1 MIFFFFYPLESTAN
15 IQIHF
20 GIRSIESGGKDL
32 FKTNKAV
39 VLYQRHCQMTKPSQ
53 DPFPNHL
60 LNKPEATIKEQA
72 PLLPSLEASEP

>member
-1 MIFFFFYPLESTAN
+1 MIFFNPLQSTAD

-32 FKTNKAV
+32 FKTNEAV
-39 VLYQRHCQMTKPSQ
+39 VLYQRHCQMTRPSQ

-60 LNKPEATIKEQA
+60 FKQT
-72 PLLPSLEASEP
+72 